1 MKVSPATVRPLV
13 LGLVLA
19 LGVGAAGC
27 QDRKSEAAMAPAQ
40 RADAAA
46 VSGGAAAPQADGSKP
61 LSASRALKITT
72 ETTVA
77 SRDVMGTVEALRK
90 AVAVAGGYVSDA
102 RTGGTSG
109 RETADLEAR
118 VPVERLAAFR
128 EAVGASGDV
137 VSESEK
143 AEDVTEQRADLKAR
157 LRNART
163 QEKRL
168 LDLLSDRTG
177 SLADVIAAEKALSEV
192 RDQIERLEAQDTVL
206 EGQIALATV
215 KLHVVPKGEPVAALS
230 VGDRLIGAGRRGVD
244 HAGSLLMGLVVGAA
258 TMGPSLVV
266 LALIGLAFVLIARKV
281 ARKLGYGAV
290 KAAPMGAPAPM
301 AYAPAVAP
309 AGQAQL

>member
-157 LRNART
+157 LPQTRAPRRSVCSICSPTGRAASRT
-163 QEKRL
+163 
-168 LDLLSDRTG
+168 
-177 SLADVIAAEKALSEV
+177 
-192 RDQIERLEAQDTVL
+192 
-206 EGQIALATV
+206 
-215 KLHVVPKGEPVAALS
+215 
-230 VGDRLIGAGRRGVD
+230 
-244 HAGSLLMGLVVGAA
+244 
-258 TMGPSLVV
+258 
-266 LALIGLAFVLIARKV
+266 
-281 ARKLGYGAV
+281 
-290 KAAPMGAPAPM
+290 
-301 AYAPAVAP
+301 
-309 AGQAQL
+309 